1 MLYRAVLPK
10 LTRLNTPVS
19 DIRRR
24 AFDATSQ
31 IIRLLQTLSASR
43 TSVLW
48 WPVPH
53 ANLSIAGSYM
63 IHMFA
68 SARDGEDGTQWHAQ
82 LDTFRQLLETQGAG
96 FAVIRFASVRL
107 DILAGNTTSSYID
120 ASERS

>member
-1 MLYRAVLPK
+1 MLSRYF
-10 LTRLNTPVS
+10 LTPNL
-19 DIRRR
+19 I
-24 AFDATSQ
+24 
-31 IIRLLQTLSASR
+31 
-43 TSVLW
+43 
-48 WPVPH
+48 VPH

-96 FAVIRFASVRL
+96 FAVTRFPSVRL